1 MLRYTA
7 SRKYA
12 IIRMIDR
19 GENTPEEVMRE
30 HFLSAAELEEW
41 RRLYHNNG
49 INGLRT
55 TKLQNMDGRHG
66 IGTRNA

>member
-12 IIRMIDR
+12 IIRMIDK
-19 GENTPEEVMRE
+19 GEKTPEEAMRE

-55 TKLQNMDGRHG
+55 TKLQNMEGRNG

>member
-1 MLRYTA
+1 MRYTA

-12 IIRMIDR
+12 IILMIDR
-19 GENTPEEVMRE
+19 GEKTPEQIMRE

-55 TKLQNMDGRHG
+55 TKLQHLEGRHG
-66 IGTRNA
+66 SAA